1 MRRWAAT
8 TLIAAALTSSHAQ
21 PVPAQQ
27 SALPADSVARRFG
40 DAVRDARARLAL
52 DDGRLW
58 GVRLDTLQWIG
69 AGDSELYFTRDPEHA
84 GFGRDSASG
93 VWRGPMP
100 AGTLVANTA
109 SDLFGRRWAMVRLP
123 LPNDDPRGVTE
134 LLIHEAWHVVQ
145 PSLLTLPAA
154 NETGAGAALLDEP
167 EGRTWLRLE
176 WSALTTALGVTSPA
190 TRRRACRAALLFRAR
205 RYLVASPDERQR
217 ERVLDLSEG
226 MAEYTGM
233 RLAGAGGDRRL
244 AARLRTVAGT
254 LDSYVRAFPYQTGPA
269 YGFLLERVLGPR
281 WTRRLAR
288 TPDLQQLLAGTLG
301 AERQRYLDWLKVDG
315 DTAALR
321 ATADREA
328 KASGGDSVRAAEEAR
343 WQGRQARLAELR
355 ARFVTGPT
363 LRLRPHALQLS
374 FDPRGQVSLGDAGTV
389 MANLVWKNEQGAS
402 LTAPDGALVTPDWRE
417 LRLDVADAAITEG
430 TLRAPATWRTTN
442 WTLTLPAGWLLRRE
456 GAGWIASP
464 P

>member
-1 MRRWAAT
+1 MRRWAA
-8 TLIAAALTSSHAQ
+8 AMLTVAFASLYTPA
-21 PVPAQQ
+21 VRAQQ
-27 SALPADSVARRFG
+27 GALPADSSAPRFSDAARE
-40 DAVRDARARLAL
+40 ARARLAL
-52 DDGRLW
+52 DGGRLW
-58 GVRLDTLQWIG
+58 GVRLDTLQWVG
-69 AGDSELYFTRDPEHA
+69 TTGVELYFTRDPEHA
-84 GFGRDSASG
+84 GFSRDSASG
-93 VWRGPMP
+93 LWRGPMP
-100 AGTLVANTA
+100 PGTLVANTA
-109 SDLFGRRWAMVRLP
+109 SALFGRRWAMVRLP

-134 LLIHEAWHVVQ
+134 LLIHEAWHVIQ
-145 PSLLTLPAA
+145 PSLFTLPAA

-176 WSALTTALGVTSPA
+176 WTALATALDATAPA
-190 TRRRACRAALLFRAR
+190 AQRRGYRNALLFRAR
-205 RYLVASPDERQR
+205 RYLAAAPDERQR

-233 RLAGAGGDRRL
+233 RLAGEGGDRRL

-269 YGFLLERVLGPR
+269 YGFLLERALGPR
-281 WTRRLAR
+281 WTRRLAQ

-301 AERQRYLDWLKVDG
+301 AEGQRYLEWLRVEG

-321 ATADREA
+321 AAADREGMA
-328 KASGGDSVRAAEEAR
+328 LGSGTVRASEDAR
-343 WQGRQARLAELR
+343 WRTRQAQIAELR

-363 LRLRPHALQLS
+363 LRLRPRALQIS

-389 MANLVWKNEQGAS
+389 MANLVWKNQEGAS
-402 LTAPDGALVTPDWRE
+402 LTAPRGALVTPDWRE

-430 TLRAPATWRTTN
+430 PLGAPVTWRTDN
-442 WTLTLPAGWLLRRE
+442 WTLTLPAGWVLRRE
-456 GAGWIASP
+456 GEGWTASP